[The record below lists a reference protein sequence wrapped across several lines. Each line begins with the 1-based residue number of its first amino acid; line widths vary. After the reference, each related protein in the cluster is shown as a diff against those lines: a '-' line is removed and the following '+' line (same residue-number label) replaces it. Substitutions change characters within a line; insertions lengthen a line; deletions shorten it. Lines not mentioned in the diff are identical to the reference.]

1 MLMDRG
7 DSLLLVIDV
16 QERLLP
22 VMETPETVTDNISL
36 LLAAARE
43 MAVSVLV
50 SEQYPKGLGPTVD
63 VLRSQVEEREVLP
76 KMAFSCAGDVAI
88 ADAIAASGRRNIV
101 ICGIEA
107 HVCVLQSAL
116 GFLRDGY
123 GVCVTADA
131 VSSRRADS
139 RETALKRM
147 ASNGVEI
154 VTTEMVVFEWLHH
167 AGTPEFK
174 ALSKLIK

>member
-1 MLMDRG
+1 
-7 DSLLLVIDV
+7 
-16 QERLLP
+16 
-22 VMETPETVTDNISL
+22 
-36 LLAAARE
+36 
-43 MAVSVLV
+43 
-50 SEQYPKGLGPTVD
+50 VD

-76 KMAFSCAGDVAI
+76 KMAFSCAEDVAI